1 MFPRVEMAILADGFC
16 KKTMTEKRGKY
27 KQKQKNVERLKLFLK
42 KIENG
47 TGDLSQ
53 KRLGLRK

>member
-1 MFPRVEMAILADGFC
+1 
-16 KKTMTEKRGKY
+16 MTEKRGKY

-47 TGDLSQ
+47 TGNIPQ
-53 KRLGLRK
+53 KQLGVRK

>member
-1 MFPRVEMAILADGFC
+1 MS
-16 KKTMTEKRGKY
+16 KKRGKY

-47 TGDLSQ
+47 TGNISQ
-53 KRLGLRK
+53 KQLGNRK

>member
-1 MFPRVEMAILADGFC
+1 MAILADGFC

-27 KQKQKNVERLKLFLK
+27 KQKQKNVQRLKLFLK

>member
-1 MFPRVEMAILADGFC
+1 MA
-16 KKTMTEKRGKY
+16 EKRGKY

-47 TGDLSQ
+47 TGNIPQ